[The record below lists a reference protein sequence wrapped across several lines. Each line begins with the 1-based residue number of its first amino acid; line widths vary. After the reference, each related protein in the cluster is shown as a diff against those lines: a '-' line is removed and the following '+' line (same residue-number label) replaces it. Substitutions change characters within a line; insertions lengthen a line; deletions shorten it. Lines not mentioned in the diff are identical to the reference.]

1 MIGSVQSKL
10 QKPEIS
16 QMSSSIGV
24 GDGQLWVESSL
35 MRAEQLQP
43 LHTRFICYFI
53 PPQPDPH
60 VLKCALSITF
70 RSLDTKGWKSI
81 WSSTSRCRSMPGA
94 ISKTSMPWGVR
105 RKLARS
111 VR

>member
-35 MRAEQLQP
+35 IRAEQLQP
-43 LHTRFICYFI
+43 LHTRVICYFI
-53 PPQPDPH
+53 PSQPNPQA
-60 VLKCALSITF
+60 LKCALSITF
-70 RSLDTKGWKSI
+70 RSLATSGWN
-81 WSSTSRCRSMPGA
+81 A
-94 ISKTSMPWGVR
+94 I
-105 RKLARS
+105 
-111 VR
+111 